1 MGARTPDLILV
12 EKRGNHGPSSMLLYQ
27 VIVGYVRNKSKRL
40 KNISLKRQLERLCW
54 LKKVE
59 VVPVIV
65 GALRCISKGF
75 SGLMD
80 TLGIKLGTA
89 RILGKVL
96 DM

>member
-1 MGARTPDLILV
+1 MALLV
-12 EKRGNHGPSSMLLYQ
+12 
-27 VIVGYVRNKSKRL
+27 
-40 KNISLKRQLERLCW
+40 
-54 LKKVE
+54 KKVE

-65 GALRCISKGF
+65 GALRCISKGL